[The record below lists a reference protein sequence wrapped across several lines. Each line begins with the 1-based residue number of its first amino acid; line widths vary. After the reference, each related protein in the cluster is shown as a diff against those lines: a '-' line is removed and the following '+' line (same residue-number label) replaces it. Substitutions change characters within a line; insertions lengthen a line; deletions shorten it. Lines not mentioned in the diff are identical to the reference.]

1 MRPTVLEKINPF
13 IKVVTILVCGILMAL
28 TSSWKLNLAVL
39 IAALLA
45 LLLLSNC
52 KLSSLVKTFVPVIL
66 LAGAVFVSGMSYG
79 KSAAQSASIYDVASM
94 DSALLLSTR
103 ILAYVGMGMMFAL
116 STDQKEFIM
125 SLMHQAHIK
134 PKFAY
139 GVLAAV
145 NLIPT
150 LRREWDEVNLA
161 YRARKKRTGLLPIGP
176 LFNTLVN
183 GIRWS
188 ENVAM
193 AMESKGFDGDG
204 SRTFAITTRV
214 RAGDICFA
222 VLCIGLMAAGMIWFV
237 NKEKELSYESIGTF
251 V

>member
-79 KSAAQSASIYDVASM
+79 KSAAHSASIYDVASM

-103 ILAYVGMGMMFAL
+103 ILAYVGMGMLFAL

-125 SLMHQAHIK
+125 SLMHQAHVK

-214 RAGDICFA
+214 RAGDVCFA
-222 VLCIGLMAAGMIWFV
+222 VLCIGLMAAGMIW
-237 NKEKELSYESIGTF
+237 L
-251 V
+251 

>member
-13 IKVVTILVCGILMAL
+13 IKVVTILVCAILMAL

-222 VLCIGLMAAGMIWFV
+222 VLCIGLMAAGMIW
-237 NKEKELSYESIGTF
+237 L
-251 V
+251 

>member
-66 LAGAVFVSGMSYG
+66 LAGAVFVSGRSYG

-103 ILAYVGMGMMFAL
+103 ILAYVGMGMVFAL

-125 SLMHQAHIK
+125 SLMHQAHVK

-222 VLCIGLMAAGMIWFV
+222 VLCIGLMAAGMIC
-237 NKEKELSYESIGTF
+237 L
-251 V
+251 

>member
-103 ILAYVGMGMMFAL
+103 ILAYVGMGMLFAL

-125 SLMHQAHIK
+125 SLMHQAHVK

-214 RAGDICFA
+214 RAGDVCFA
-222 VLCIGLMAAGMIWFV
+222 VLCIGLMAAGMIW
-237 NKEKELSYESIGTF
+237 L
-251 V
+251 

>member
-13 IKVVTILVCGILMAL
+13 IKVVTILVCAILMAL

-103 ILAYVGMGMMFAL
+103 ILAYVGMGMVFAL

-222 VLCIGLMAAGMIWFV
+222 VLCIGLMAAGMIW
-237 NKEKELSYESIGTF
+237 L
-251 V
+251 

>member
-125 SLMHQAHIK
+125 SLMHQAHVK

-145 NLIPT
+145 NLIPP

-222 VLCIGLMAAGMIWFV
+222 VLCIGLMAAGMIC
-237 NKEKELSYESIGTF
+237 L
-251 V
+251 

>member
-103 ILAYVGMGMMFAL
+103 ILAYVGMGMLFAL

-125 SLMHQAHIK
+125 SLMHQAHVK

-204 SRTFAITTRV
+204 NRTFAITTRV
-214 RAGDICFA
+214 RAGDVCFA
-222 VLCIGLMAAGMIWFV
+222 VLCIGLMAAGMIW
-237 NKEKELSYESIGTF
+237 L
-251 V
+251 

>member
-103 ILAYVGMGMMFAL
+103 ILAYVGMGMVFAL

-145 NLIPT
+145 NLIPA

-222 VLCIGLMAAGMIWFV
+222 VLCIGLMAAGMIC
-237 NKEKELSYESIGTF
+237 L
-251 V
+251 

>member
-103 ILAYVGMGMMFAL
+103 ILAYVGMGMLFAL

-125 SLMHQAHIK
+125 SLMHQAHVK

-139 GVLAAV
+139 GVMAAV

-222 VLCIGLMAAGMIWFV
+222 VLCIGLMAAGMIW
-237 NKEKELSYESIGTF
+237 L
-251 V
+251 

>member
-1 MRPTVLEKINPF
+1 
-13 IKVVTILVCGILMAL
+13 MAL

-103 ILAYVGMGMMFAL
+103 ILAYVGMGMLFAL

-125 SLMHQAHIK
+125 SLMHQAHVK

-222 VLCIGLMAAGMIWFV
+222 VLCIGLMAAGMIW
-237 NKEKELSYESIGTF
+237 L
-251 V
+251 

>member
-103 ILAYVGMGMMFAL
+103 ILAYVGMGMVFAL

-125 SLMHQAHIK
+125 SLMHQAHVK

-193 AMESKGFDGDG
+193 ATKGFDGDG

-222 VLCIGLMAAGMIWFV
+222 VLCIGLMAAGMIC
-237 NKEKELSYESIGTF
+237 L
-251 V
+251 

>member
-1 MRPTVLEKINPF
+1 MRPNVLEKINPF

-125 SLMHQAHIK
+125 SLMHQAHVK

-222 VLCIGLMAAGMIWFV
+222 VLCIGLMAAGMIC
-237 NKEKELSYESIGTF
+237 L
-251 V
+251 

>member
-103 ILAYVGMGMMFAL
+103 ILAYVGMGMVFAL

-125 SLMHQAHIK
+125 SLMHQAHVK

-161 YRARKKRTGLLPIGP
+161 YRARKKRTGLLP
-176 LFNTLVN
+176 
-183 GIRWS
+183 
-188 ENVAM
+188 
-193 AMESKGFDGDG
+193 
-204 SRTFAITTRV
+204 
-214 RAGDICFA
+214 A
-222 VLCIGLMAAGMIWFV
+222 V
-237 NKEKELSYESIGTF
+237 
-251 V
+251 

>member
-1 MRPTVLEKINPF
+1 MRRTVLEKINPF
-13 IKVVTILVCGILMAL
+13 IMVVRILVCGILMAL
-28 TSSWKLNLAVL
+28 ISSWKLNLAVL

-103 ILAYVGMGMMFAL
+103 ILAYVGMGMVFAL

-125 SLMHQAHIK
+125 SLMHQAHVK

-176 LFNTLVN
+176 LFNQFCN

-188 ENVAM
+188 DNFAM

-222 VLCIGLMAAGMIWFV
+222 VLCIGLMAAGMIC
-237 NKEKELSYESIGTF
+237 L
-251 V
+251 

>member
-222 VLCIGLMAAGMIWFV
+222 VLCIGLMAAGMIC
-237 NKEKELSYESIGTF
+237 L
-251 V
+251 

>member
-103 ILAYVGMGMMFAL
+103 ILAYVGMGMLFAL

-125 SLMHQAHIK
+125 SLMHQAHVK

-150 LRREWDEVNLA
+150 LRRECDEVNLA

-222 VLCIGLMAAGMIWFV
+222 VLCIGLMAAGMIW
-237 NKEKELSYESIGTF
+237 L
-251 V
+251 

>member
-13 IKVVTILVCGILMAL
+13 IKGVTILVCGILMAL

-103 ILAYVGMGMMFAL
+103 ILAYVGMGMVFAL

-125 SLMHQAHIK
+125 SLMHQAHVK

-222 VLCIGLMAAGMIWFV
+222 VLCIGLMAAGMIC
-237 NKEKELSYESIGTF
+237 L
-251 V
+251 

>member
-66 LAGAVFVSGMSYG
+66 LAGAVFVSGMFYG

-103 ILAYVGMGMMFAL
+103 ILAYVGMGMLFAL

-125 SLMHQAHIK
+125 SLMHQAHVK

-176 LFNTLVN
+176 LFNTLVH

-204 SRTFAITTRV
+204 SRTFAITTQV

-222 VLCIGLMAAGMIWFV
+222 VLCIGLMAAGMIW
-237 NKEKELSYESIGTF
+237 L
-251 V
+251 

>member
-103 ILAYVGMGMMFAL
+103 ILAYVGMGMLFAL

-125 SLMHQAHIK
+125 SLMHQAHVK

-204 SRTFAITTRV
+204 SHTFAITTRV
-214 RAGDICFA
+214 RARDICFA
-222 VLCIGLMAAGMIWFV
+222 VLCIGLMAAGTIW
-237 NKEKELSYESIGTF
+237 L
-251 V
+251 

>member
-1 MRPTVLEKINPF
+1 
-13 IKVVTILVCGILMAL
+13 MAL

-103 ILAYVGMGMMFAL
+103 ILAYVGMGMVFAL

-125 SLMHQAHIK
+125 SLMHQAHVK

-222 VLCIGLMAAGMIWFV
+222 VLCIGLMAAGMIC
-237 NKEKELSYESIGTF
+237 L
-251 V
+251 

>member
-94 DSALLLSTR
+94 DSALLLSSR
-103 ILAYVGMGMMFAL
+103 ILAYVGMGMVFAL

-125 SLMHQAHIK
+125 SLMHQAHVK

-222 VLCIGLMAAGMIWFV
+222 VLCIGLMAAGMIC
-237 NKEKELSYESIGTF
+237 L
-251 V
+251 

>member
-103 ILAYVGMGMMFAL
+103 ILAYVGMGMLFAL

-125 SLMHQAHIK
+125 SLMHQAHVK

-204 SRTFAITTRV
+204 SRTFAITTQV

-222 VLCIGLMAAGMIWFV
+222 VLCIGLMAAGTIW
-237 NKEKELSYESIGTF
+237 L
-251 V
+251 

>member
-103 ILAYVGMGMMFAL
+103 ILAYVGMGMVFAL

-125 SLMHQAHIK
+125 SLMHQAHVK

-176 LFNTLVN
+176 LFNTVVN

-222 VLCIGLMAAGMIWFV
+222 VLCIGLMAAGMIC
-237 NKEKELSYESIGTF
+237 L
-251 V
+251 

>member
-161 YRARKKRTGLLPIGP
+161 YPARKKRTGLLPIGP

-222 VLCIGLMAAGMIWFV
+222 VLCIGLMAAGMIC
-237 NKEKELSYESIGTF
+237 L
-251 V
+251 

>member
-103 ILAYVGMGMMFAL
+103 ILAYVGMGMVFAL
-116 STDQKEFIM
+116 STNQKEFIM

-222 VLCIGLMAAGMIWFV
+222 VLCIGLMAAGMIC
-237 NKEKELSYESIGTF
+237 L
-251 V
+251 

>member
-103 ILAYVGMGMMFAL
+103 ILAYVGMGMVFAL

-204 SRTFAITTRV
+204 SRTFAITTWV

-222 VLCIGLMAAGMIWFV
+222 VLCIGLMAAGMIC
-237 NKEKELSYESIGTF
+237 L
-251 V
+251 

>member
-103 ILAYVGMGMMFAL
+103 ILAYVGMGMVFAL

-125 SLMHQAHIK
+125 SLMHQAHVK

-204 SRTFAITTRV
+204 SRTFAITTLV

-222 VLCIGLMAAGMIWFV
+222 VLCIGLMAAGMIC
-237 NKEKELSYESIGTF
+237 L
-251 V
+251 

>member
-94 DSALLLSTR
+94 GSALLLSTR
-103 ILAYVGMGMMFAL
+103 ILAYVGMGMVFAL

-125 SLMHQAHIK
+125 SLMHQAHVK

-222 VLCIGLMAAGMIWFV
+222 VLCIGLMAVGMIW
-237 NKEKELSYESIGTF
+237 L
-251 V
+251 

>member
-52 KLSSLVKTFVPVIL
+52 KLSSLIKTFVPVIL

-103 ILAYVGMGMMFAL
+103 ILAYVGMGMVFAL

-125 SLMHQAHIK
+125 SLMHQAHVK

-222 VLCIGLMAAGMIWFV
+222 VLCIGLMAAGMIC
-237 NKEKELSYESIGTF
+237 L
-251 V
+251 

>member
-66 LAGAVFVSGMSYG
+66 LAGAVFASGMSYG

-103 ILAYVGMGMMFAL
+103 ILAYVGMGMVFAL

-125 SLMHQAHIK
+125 SLMHQAHVK

-222 VLCIGLMAAGMIWFV
+222 VLCIGLMAAGMIC
-237 NKEKELSYESIGTF
+237 L
-251 V
+251 

>member
-150 LRREWDEVNLA
+150 LRREWDEVNIA

-222 VLCIGLMAAGMIWFV
+222 VLCIGLMAAGMIC
-237 NKEKELSYESIGTF
+237 L
-251 V
+251 

>member
-28 TSSWKLNLAVL
+28 ISSWKLNLAVL

-94 DSALLLSTR
+94 DSVLLLSTR
-103 ILAYVGMGMMFAL
+103 ILAYVGMGMVFAL

-125 SLMHQAHIK
+125 SLMHQAHVK

-222 VLCIGLMAAGMIWFV
+222 VLCIGLMAAGMIC
-237 NKEKELSYESIGTF
+237 L
-251 V
+251 

>member
-13 IKVVTILVCGILMAL
+13 IKVVTILVCGIMMAL

-103 ILAYVGMGMMFAL
+103 ILAYVGMGMLFAL

-125 SLMHQAHIK
+125 SLMHQAHVK

-204 SRTFAITTRV
+204 SRTFAITTQV

-222 VLCIGLMAAGMIWFV
+222 VLCIGLMAAGMIW
-237 NKEKELSYESIGTF
+237 L
-251 V
+251 

>member
-1 MRPTVLEKINPF
+1 MVRNIVA
-13 IKVVTILVCGILMAL
+13 LM
-28 TSSWKLNLAVL
+28 L

-103 ILAYVGMGMMFAL
+103 ILAYVGMGMVFAL

-222 VLCIGLMAAGMIWFV
+222 VLCIGLMAAGMIC
-237 NKEKELSYESIGTF
+237 L
-251 V
+251 

>member
-1 MRPTVLEKINPF
+1 MKPTVLEKINPF

-103 ILAYVGMGMMFAL
+103 ILAYVGMGMVFAL

-222 VLCIGLMAAGMIWFV
+222 VLCIGLMAAGMIC
-237 NKEKELSYESIGTF
+237 L
-251 V
+251 

>member
-28 TSSWKLNLAVL
+28 TSSWKLNLALL

-103 ILAYVGMGMMFAL
+103 ILAYVGMGMVFAL

-125 SLMHQAHIK
+125 SLMHQAHVK

-222 VLCIGLMAAGMIWFV
+222 VLCIGLMAAGMIC
-237 NKEKELSYESIGTF
+237 L
-251 V
+251 

>member
-1 MRPTVLEKINPF
+1 M
-13 IKVVTILVCGILMAL
+13 
-28 TSSWKLNLAVL
+28 L

-103 ILAYVGMGMMFAL
+103 ILAYVGMGMLFAL

-125 SLMHQAHIK
+125 SLMHQAHVK

-222 VLCIGLMAAGMIWFV
+222 VLCIGLMAAGTIW
-237 NKEKELSYESIGTF
+237 L
-251 V
+251 

>member
-28 TSSWKLNLAVL
+28 TSSWKLNLEVL

-103 ILAYVGMGMMFAL
+103 ILAYVGMGMVFAL

-125 SLMHQAHIK
+125 SLMHQAHVK

-222 VLCIGLMAAGMIWFV
+222 VLCIGLMAAGMIC
-237 NKEKELSYESIGTF
+237 L
-251 V
+251 